1 MKKKRNL
8 ILFAATALMCVFSFF
23 LPGAVLAIRDSAL
36 NRRAETVAVDEVE
49 LNLLSSLDLT
59 QKLTLASDVSAVSIP
74 LEGGRVLEEKDVL
87 SRALDVASDFGHP
100 FYRVLQESA
109 ARAHLRVN
117 ASGEGAILWT
127 VTLSGPTETGE
138 VIIDDETGAAL
149 ALSLASDYGGVYD
162 DGSSLYDAFGGVLP
176 WKETWDIPS
185 QAAGGSDSAAPEGEA
200 ARVTEIEEFHEA
212 ASLFL
217 SPLELE
223 TLLISI
229 DDFDAATVHVDL
241 DGGILAIPMR
251 LGYEGAVSY
260 ISVNM
265 PSGTAANPSAAQ

>member
-23 LPGAVLAIRDSAL
+23 LPGAVLAVRDSAL

-149 ALSLASDYGGVYD
+149 ALSLASDYD
-162 DGSSLYDAFGGVLP
+162 DGSSLYDAFGGVWP
-176 WKETWDIPS
+176 WKEASSVPS

-200 ARVTEIEEFHEA
+200 VRVTEIEEFHEA

-229 DDFDAATVHVDL
+229 DDFDAATVHVEL
-241 DGGILAIPMR
+241 DGDILRIPMR

-265 PSGTAANPSAAQ
+265 PSGAAQ

>member
-23 LPGAVLAIRDSAL
+23 LPGAVLAVRDSAL

-49 LNLLSSLDLT
+49 LNLLSNLDLS
-59 QKLTLASDVSAVSIP
+59 QKLALASDVSAVSIP
-74 LEGGRVLEEKDVL
+74 LEGGRVLEEKSVL
-87 SRALDVASDFGHP
+87 SQALDVADAFGHP

-138 VIIDDETGAAL
+138 LVIDDETGAVL
-149 ALSLASDYGGVYD
+149 ALSLASDYGGVYGD
-162 DGSSLYDAFGGVLP
+162 KITVFDAFGGVWP
-176 WKETWDIPS
+176 WKEASSVPS
-185 QAAGGSDSAAPEGEA
+185 QAAGGSDSAAPAGEA
-200 ARVTEIEEFHEA
+200 VRVTEIEEFHEA

-229 DDFDAATVHVDL
+229 DDFDAATVHVEL
-241 DGGILAIPMR
+241 DGDILRIPMR

-265 PSGTAANPSAAQ
+265 PSGAAQ